1 MNLPAGVVRFR
12 QRVSGRDAGSPV
24 TDVDEAVG
32 AGAEGA
38 VVAEPA
44 ARAGWG
50 WVAGLVVAILATVG
64 AVVLMRSYGLDGL
77 LRPQPAPIPEITFER
92 VAFAPGTVTLSVR
105 NTGPEKLSIAQVLVD
120 DAYRV
125 FTADAA
131 GPLDRLEST
140 RIRIPYPWIAG
151 EPLTIAVV
159 DSTGVTHEHQV
170 EAAAETPVADGRS
183 LGGYVLLGTYMGV
196 IPVFLGLLFLPALA
210 RLGRNGLRFLLGVT
224 GGLLVFLAVDALAES
239 LELAGEMASV
249 LQGPALVFAGAVGTY
264 AGLAYISH
272 RQRSRRAARKDAGTG
287 AGGSTPVASPLALAY
302 MVAVGIGLHNLGEG
316 LAVGS
321 AHARGEIALG
331 TALVV
336 GFALHNITEGIAIAS
351 PTMAGLPRFKHLFAL
366 GLVAGLPT
374 IAGALLGGL
383 AYSAIAG
390 TLFLAVGVGAIAE
403 VVDELLRYSLRR
415 AGAPGPLL
423 AGAATGF
430 VFMYATALM
439 IGA

>member
-1 MNLPAGVVRFR
+1 MNLPEGVVRFR

-50 WVAGLVVAILATVG
+50 WVAGLVLAILATVG

-105 NTGPEKLSIAQVLVD
+105 NTGPEELSVAQILVD
-120 DAYRV
+120 EAYRV
-125 FTADAA
+125 FSADSA

-140 RIRIPYPWIAG
+140 RIQVPYPWIAG

-159 DSTGVTHEHQV
+159 DSTGTTHEHEV
-170 EAAAETPVADGRS
+170 EAAAETPVADGRA

-210 RLGRNGLRFLLGVT
+210 RLGRTGLRFLLGVT

-239 LELAGEMASV
+239 LELAGKMASV

-264 AGLAYISH
+264 ACLAYISH
-272 RQRSRRAARKDAGTG
+272 RQRNRRAARKDAAG
-287 AGGSTPVASPLALAY
+287 AGSSMSFASPLALAY

-374 IAGALLGGL
+374 IAGTLFGGL

-415 AGAPGPLL
+415 TGAPGPLL
-423 AGAATGF
+423 AGAACGF
-430 VFMYATALM
+430 VLMYATALM

>member
-1 MNLPAGVVRFR
+1 VLRFR
-12 QRVSGRDAGSPV
+12 QRVAGRDSGSPA
-24 TDVDEAVG
+24 TGVDEAVG

-50 WVAGLVVAILATVG
+50 WVAGLVLALMVTIG
-64 AVVLMRSYGLDGL
+64 ALVFIRSAGLDGL
-77 LRPQPAPIPEITFER
+77 LRPQPAPIPELAFEQ
-92 VAFAPGTVTLSVR
+92 VTFAPGTVTLSVR
-105 NTGPEKLSIAQVLVD
+105 NTGPAAVSIAQVTVD
-120 DAYRV
+120 EAYRV
-125 FTADAA
+125 FTAAPT

-140 RIRIPYPWIAG
+140 RIQVPYPWIAG
-151 EPLTIAVV
+151 EPLSIGVV
-159 DSTGVTHEHQV
+159 DSTGTTHVHEV
-170 EAAAETPVADGRS
+170 EAAAETPVAGGRTVA
-183 LGGYVLLGTYMGV
+183 GYVLLGTYVGV

-224 GGLLVFLAVDALAES
+224 GGLLVFLAVDALTES
-239 LELAGEMASV
+239 LELAGELASA

-264 AGLAYISH
+264 AGLAYLSR
-272 RQRSRRAARKDAGTG
+272 RQRSRRAGAKDAVAG
-287 AGGSTPVASPLALAY
+287 AAGSTSAPTPLNLAY
-302 MVAVGIGLHNLGEG
+302 LVAVGIGLHNLGEG

-336 GFALHNITEGIAIAS
+336 GFALHNVTEGIAIAS
-351 PTMAGLPRFKHLFAL
+351 PTMARLPALRHLFAL
-366 GLVAGLPT
+366 GVVAGLPT
-374 IAGALLGGL
+374 IAGTLFGGL
-383 AYSAIAG
+383 FYSAVAG

-403 VVDELLRYSLRR
+403 VVDELLRYARR
-415 AGAPGPLL
+415 GPSTLGAPL

-430 VFMYATALM
+430 VLMYTTALM

>member
-12 QRVSGRDAGSPV
+12 MRVSGRDAGSPV
-24 TDVDEAVG
+24 SDVDEAS
-32 AGAEGA
+32 GAEGA

-50 WVAGLVVAILATVG
+50 WVAGLVLAMLVTVG

-92 VAFAPGTVTLSVR
+92 VTFAPETVTLSVR
-105 NTGPEKLSIAQVLVD
+105 NTGPEELSVAQVLVD
-120 DAYRV
+120 EAFRV
-125 FTADAA
+125 FRADSA
-131 GPLDRLEST
+131 GPLGRLEST
-140 RIRIPYPWIAG
+140 RIQVPYPWIAG
-151 EPLTIAVV
+151 EPLSIAVV
-159 DSTGVTHEHQV
+159 DSTGTTHAHEV
-170 EAAAETPVADGRS
+170 EAAAETPVAGGRT
-183 LGGYVLLGTYMGV
+183 LAGYVLLGTYVGV

-224 GGLLVFLAVDALAES
+224 GGLLVFLAVDALGES
-239 LELAGEMASV
+239 LELAGELPSA
-249 LQGPALVFAGAVGTY
+249 LQGPALVFAGVVGTY
-264 AGLAYISH
+264 AGLAYFSH
-272 RQRSRRAARKDAGTG
+272 RQRSRRAESKDAG
-287 AGGSTPVASPLALAY
+287 AGTSGSTPVASPLALAY
-302 MVAVGIGLHNLGEG
+302 LVAVGIGLHNLGEG

-351 PTMAGLPRFKHLFAL
+351 PTMARLPALRHLFAL

-374 IAGALLGGL
+374 IAGTLFGGL

-430 VFMYATALM
+430 VLMYATALM

>member
-12 QRVSGRDAGSPV
+12 QRVAARESGSPV
-24 TDVDEAVG
+24 TDVDEAAG

-50 WVAGLVVAILATVG
+50 WVAGLVLAVMVTLG
-64 AVVLMRSYGLDGL
+64 ALVFIRSSGLDGL
-77 LRPQPAPIPEITFER
+77 LRPQPAPIPELSFER

-105 NTGPEKLSIAQVLVD
+105 NTGPAALSVAQVIVD

-125 FTADAA
+125 FSADAA

-140 RIRIPYPWIAG
+140 RIRVPYPWIAG
-151 EPLTIAVV
+151 EPLSIAVV
-159 DSTGVTHEHQV
+159 DSTGTTHVHEV
-170 EAAAETPVADGRS
+170 EAAAETPVAGGRT
-183 LGGYVLLGTYMGV
+183 LAGYVLLGTYVGV

-210 RLGRNGLRFLLGVT
+210 RLGRNGLRFLLGLT
-224 GGLLVFLAVDALAES
+224 GGLLLFLGVDALGES
-239 LELAGEMASV
+239 LELAGELASE
-249 LQGPALVFAGAVGTY
+249 LRGPALVFAGAVGTY
-264 AGLAYISH
+264 AALAYLSR
-272 RQRSRRAARKDAGTG
+272 RQRGRRVAAKGAGSSGTG
-287 AGGSTPVASPLALAY
+287 TTTGPSPLALAY
-302 MVAVGIGLHNLGEG
+302 LVAVGIGLHNLGEG

-351 PTMAGLPRFKHLFAL
+351 PTMARLPALRHLFAL
-366 GLVAGLPT
+366 GVVAGLPT
-374 IAGALLGGL
+374 IAGTLVGGL

-403 VVDELLRYSLRR
+403 VVDELARYARR
-415 AGAPGPLL
+415 SSDAPGALL

-430 VFMYATALM
+430 ALM
-439 IGA
+439 YTTAVTIGA